1 MGLTCQPIIL
11 RWPQMIA
18 TVCTSL
24 KFHNIEFS
32 LYARHHTKHRSADGC
47 CPLGLQTKLIKM
59 TATWI
64 SSEVNYWQVLLTM

>member
-1 MGLTCQPIIL
+1 MPTNNFKMASNDCYYLYFL
-11 RWPQMIA
+11 
-18 TVCTSL
+18 V
-24 KFHNIEFS
+24 FIEIS
-32 LYARHHTKHRSADGC
+32 QYARQHTKHRSADGC